1 MGQTDFGGIGTSV
14 IGFTNVYAYS
24 YVPMP
29 AGRANAAGRTPA
41 RITAMRAWASGR
53 GGTRNIYLSVDGGSA
68 TSAFA
73 RGAAGSAGD
82 TGAQSCTPFLVS
94 GGTGVFNIYGDGSF
108 YFGRGGGGATV
119 DNNGTSYSGTLGGSF
134 YWDECPTAPQ
144 TPAVAAGA
152 TSGTADLTWA
162 APTTDGGTALT
173 GYRVLYSTASNLAG
187 ATAVDV
193 GVVTSTTLTGLT
205 PGQRYYFAVGARNAV
220 TALDSNT
227 TSVLSSIVNALIGD
241 LPGAPTGLALS
252 AGPGLIAATWTA
264 PASDGGVA
272 IDAYRLD
279 YSTGSGFG
287 PGTYTS
293 VTLPAGARSAT
304 VTDLVPEQTYYA
316 RVVAH
321 NSVGYGP
328 ASGNANA
335 TVPARGALDAV
346 QGAAVH
352 ISGGVQ
358 VELRGDG
365 ATPAAVTLGY
375 IAFGTGSAFT
385 SIASIP
391 IGSGATDFAAGGG
404 PRNLALAA
412 DPAGNLYVI
421 GRQGSNP
428 SAVLVKRFERSGTT
442 AWALDGQLAQ
452 ALPGTTDALVAFAA
466 AYVPATGTTAPAA
479 SILLLARR
487 AGTVGAG
494 SLSYATL
501 DLVSI
506 EASAGALFIASGSDP
521 SWLATPPVGAA
532 ANSGVV
538 DVAALTP
545 GGTRMALLANGFAVV
560 DVVNGMVTG
569 VSKAAAGTTVA
580 GPWARV
586 IGVNATTLA
595 LFTVVGGA
603 LTWSFISA
611 TGSVLGTGSF
621 AGANAYGGAFS
632 SQWDAYYDAVAQ
644 LVTVYYVADPAGAR
658 TLESIDVSPATY
670 AASAITALTA
680 ALGPASSTNGELRVP
695 RGRVDERRV
704 VVGAANIVTAT
715 SAKSTAAYV
724 DTSGNVAPSAPSL
737 VDVTGFDASA
747 AYTFA
752 WAFGDSNPDD
762 TQTAYELIVQRVSD
776 NVDIVSTGKVAS
788 TTASRL
794 VAAAALANGVNY
806 RWRVRTYDVL
816 DTVGAWSAWD
826 AFTTAATG
834 TLTIT
839 SPAADNPVGLD
850 TSSLNIA
857 WSYVQA
863 NGYTQTQR
871 RVRVIRVSDSAVL
884 SDTTMQA
891 STVGNYTVTALP
903 TDVPVRIEVSIV
915 TNAPGTPTIG
925 PVNRLLTTSYGA
937 PMAPL
942 VTLEAG
948 ESFVTVTVDN
958 PPPSGSRPEV
968 VRNVVERRDSGIG
981 DYRAIA
987 SIAPDSSY
995 NDHAVASGKAYDYR
1009 VRGITA

>member
-14 IGFTNVYAYS
+14 IGFTDGWVQAAVS
-24 YVPMP
+24 LP
-29 AGRANAAGRTPA
+29 AGRAAANGQQLA
-41 RITAMRAWASGR
+41 LVVWLRAWASGR
-53 GGTRNIYLSVDGGSA
+53 SGTRTISLGINGVGGTAG
-68 TSAFA
+68 FA
-73 RGAAGSAGD
+73 RGAASSAGD
-82 TGAQSCTPFLVS
+82 TGAQGCSFLVA
-94 GGTGVFNIYGDGSF
+94 GGAGTFRITSNGSF
-108 YFGRGGGGATV
+108 YFGRGGGGSSL
-119 DNNGTSYSGTLGGSF
+119 DNNGTSYPGTLGGSF
-134 YWDECPTAPQ
+134 GWVQVPTAP
-144 TPAVAAGA
+144 TGAVVAPGS
-152 TSGTADLTWA
+152 TSGTADLNWVTPSDA
-162 APTTDGGTALT
+162 GDTAIT
-173 GYRVLYSTASNLAG
+173 GYRIFYGTSATLAG
-187 ATAVDV
+187 AATKDV
-193 GVVTSTTLTGLT
+193 GVVTSDTITGLT
-205 PGQRYYFAVGARNAV
+205 PGTRYYFAVAALNAV
-220 TALDSNT
+220 TAAGAT

-241 LPGAPTGLALS
+241 VPGAPTGLALTT
-252 AGPGLIAATWTA
+252 GPGLIAASWAA

-272 IDAYRLD
+272 IDGYRFQ
-279 YSTGSGFG
+279 YSTAADFTGVVSVDLAGS
-287 PGTYTS
+287 
-293 VTLPAGARSAT
+293 ARAVT
-304 VTDLVPEQTYYA
+304 VTGLVPGQTYYIRVYA
-316 RVVAH
+316 R
-321 NSVGYGP
+321 NSVGYGA
-328 ASGNANA
+328 ASGSASA
-335 TVPARGALDAV
+335 TVPARAALDTV

-352 ISGGVQ
+352 VGGGVQ
-358 VELRGDG
+358 VELRSDA
-365 ATPAAVTLGY
+365 ATPAVVTLGY
-375 IAFGTGSAFT
+375 IALGTGSAFV
-385 SIASIP
+385 SIAAIP
-391 IGSGATDFAAGGG
+391 IGTGATDFAAPGG
-404 PRNLALAA
+404 PRNLALVA

-421 GRQGSNP
+421 GRQGS
-428 SAVLVKRFERSGTT
+428 SASGVLVNRFERSGTT
-442 AWALDGQLAQ
+442 AWALDGQLSQ
-452 ALPGTTDALVAFAA
+452 ALPSTGDALVAFAA

-501 DLVSI
+501 DLVNI

-545 GGTRMALLANGFAVV
+545 GSTRMALLANGFAVV
-560 DVVNGMVTG
+560 DVANGTVTG
-569 VSKAAAGTTVA
+569 VSKAAAGTTAA

-611 TGSVLGTGSF
+611 TGSVLGAGSF
-621 AGANAYGGAFS
+621 AGANAYGGAFG

-747 AYTFA
+747 AFTFA

-776 NVDIVSTGKVAS
+776 NVDIISTGKVAS

-794 VAAAALANGVNY
+794 VAAAALANGVGY